1 MPTLSVIVPIYNGA
15 AFLKKCVDSIL
26 SQDYTD
32 FELILVDDGSTDGSL
47 EICRGYE
54 KKDSRVTVFHK
65 ENEGL
70 VAARKS
76 GLSVAKGKYIGFVDC
91 DDYIDSNMYSDLMAV
106 AERDNADIVVS
117 NIVAEYTNRS
127 VTQKNMI
134 PEGFYD
140 REAMEQNVIPKM
152 LTHSGFVK
160 FGIIPGVVVKIFRR
174 EILEEALPRVL
185 NNITIGEDVVITAHS
200 FMCANSVSV
209 IETAAYHYV
218 QGDDSMIRK
227 FNPDRFNRI
236 CNLYECLIKIENDD
250 YKKQIDLFMSY
261 LVFGIC
267 AECVLKSGYKR
278 KETYRF
284 LKTLLEHE
292 LSRTVLKNSDM
303 SSLSPKDRLKIF
315 LMRHK
320 MVAVLTFILERI
332 VK

>member
-26 SQDYTD
+26 AQDYTD
-32 FELILVDDGSTDGSL
+32 LEVVLVDDGSTDGSL
-47 EICRGYE
+47 EICREYE
-54 KKDSRVTVFHK
+54 QADSRVTVFHK

-91 DDYIDSNMYSDLMAV
+91 DDYIDSNMYSDLMAAV
-106 AERDNADIVVS
+106 EKDNADIVVGGIAIDYPERS
-117 NIVAEYTNRS
+117 NKLY
-127 VTQKNMI
+127 NMI
-134 PEGFYD
+134 PEGYYGKTEMQKD
-140 REAMEQNVIPKM
+140 VIPKM
-152 LTHSGFVK
+152 LIHSGFVK
-160 FGIIPGVVVKIFRR
+160 FGIIPGVVVKVFKR
-174 EILEEALPRVL
+174 EILAKALPSVPDNL
-185 NNITIGEDVVITAHS
+185 TNGEDVSITAYS

-227 FNPDRFNRI
+227 FNPDRFNYI

-250 YKKQIDLFMSY
+250 YKKQLNLYMSY
-261 LVFGIC
+261 LVFGVC
-267 AECVLKSGYKR
+267 AECVLKSGYK
-278 KETYRF
+278 KKKIYRS
-284 LKTLLEHE
+284 LKTLLGHE
-292 LSRTVLKNSDM
+292 LSRTALRNSDT
-303 SSLSPKDRLKIF
+303 SSLSSKDKLKIF

-332 VK
+332 AK